1 MDKSLLS
8 ISQLKSPNLTS
19 ETKIV
24 GYFVASTAPI
34 HVEGDNL
41 PTPKKSSKEA
51 LTEKSILQAEQCLND
66 LADILYEKVT
76 QRSQTSS
83 NSVDLIISIH
93 GFSNAL
99 EATIERVNQIYN
111 YINQDNNQLFQERA
125 NSLMYVGYRWP
136 SEPLQGGDWGG
147 KIYSAIKTLPLL
159 PLGIFLVGLL
169 AFPFSFL
176 PQFHQFVFDRSFF
189 FIPLGIFLV
198 LMLSFF
204 FIASLVAL
212 RLMIYFQDYYRATN
226 FGVPDL
232 VEFIRQ
238 LDQTL
243 IGKFKE
249 QYLQNA
255 ENQIPGLNEFE
266 KLLSDNLSI
275 KEILDKYNTDSNLT
289 LKTVAKKIFEECCKS
304 NTVDFTKMSDEIS
317 NNSSWRKQDIEE
329 LVAKAIKIVENKTDC
344 AVNEVIEKTI
354 DFLNKKAKNYWA
366 KEENR
371 INLTFIGHSLGA
383 YVVTSVVRIISD
395 VFDLSSVGTLGS
407 TDKFPTSNI
416 GRVFSLERLVLV
428 SPDIPVTS
436 ILSGRANF
444 LRSSLRRFKE
454 TYLFSNEGDLAL
466 RLASTVANYF
476 SFPASTRESGYRL
489 GNVSIKNKQ
498 DYGISYLNTLKEEQH
513 SRLLKSLAINSLTPR
528 SSLADIQKSYQSDE
542 KEDKEQIAK
551 LFTFIDCTDY
561 TEKMPPNSRERR
573 FLSLEKWGW
582 EPLLFYYLRLIIA
595 YTIGKEKI
603 DTHGGYFQGQFSQ
616 QLIYRL
622 AFLGFGGFLDSLNQG
637 DRKSALEYL
646 SQKCRQKK
654 IQVILSP
661 ERYEVDISG
670 YDRDRVRREMLNS

>member
-176 PQFHQFVFDRSFF
+176 PQFRQFLFDRSFF

-243 IGKFKE
+243 ISKLKNNIFKM
-249 QYLQNA
+249 
-255 ENQIPGLNEFE
+255 
-266 KLLSDNLSI
+266 
-275 KEILDKYNTDSNLT
+275 
-289 LKTVAKKIFEECCKS
+289 LKI
-304 NTVDFTKMSDEIS
+304 
-317 NNSSWRKQDIEE
+317 
-329 LVAKAIKIVENKTDC
+329 
-344 AVNEVIEKTI
+344 
-354 DFLNKKAKNYWA
+354 
-366 KEENR
+366 
-371 INLTFIGHSLGA
+371 
-383 YVVTSVVRIISD
+383 
-395 VFDLSSVGTLGS
+395 
-407 TDKFPTSNI
+407 KFP
-416 GRVFSLERLVLV
+416 VLMSL
-428 SPDIPVTS
+428 
-436 ILSGRANF
+436 
-444 LRSSLRRFKE
+444 
-454 TYLFSNEGDLAL
+454 
-466 RLASTVANYF
+466 
-476 SFPASTRESGYRL
+476 
-489 GNVSIKNKQ
+489 KN
-498 DYGISYLNTLKEEQH
+498 S
-513 SRLLKSLAINSLTPR
+513 
-528 SSLADIQKSYQSDE
+528 
-542 KEDKEQIAK
+542 
-551 LFTFIDCTDY
+551 
-561 TEKMPPNSRERR
+561 
-573 FLSLEKWGW
+573 
-582 EPLLFYYLRLIIA
+582 
-595 YTIGKEKI
+595 
-603 DTHGGYFQGQFSQ
+603 
-616 QLIYRL
+616 
-622 AFLGFGGFLDSLNQG
+622 
-637 DRKSALEYL
+637 
-646 SQKCRQKK
+646 
-654 IQVILSP
+654 
-661 ERYEVDISG
+661 
-670 YDRDRVRREMLNS
+670 